1 MKRKKGDLPGR
12 FVPAHIRK
20 APNRPDDYVNVSAYQ
35 EQIDPPPS
43 EYERETL
50 QGELE
55 LTVNPN
61 ANQTKSNLEPAALV
75 R

>member
-20 APNRPDDYVNVSAYQ
+20 APNRGNEYVNVSAYQ

-43 EYERETL
+43 EHEHETH

-55 LTVNPN
+55 LIVNPN
-61 ANQTKSNLEPAALV
+61 VNETKSNLEPAASV